1 MPPQLARVMVDLAES
16 RHIAPCLTLHQFE
29 RMFSRL
35 ATARA
40 AAAAALKLL
49 GRAHEALRGGDAASA
64 AAALAEAAQ
73 AASAGRAAGRSQ
85 PEAAGKAAGAQAEA
99 ERKVPQAGRASSG
112 KVAGA
117 AVGEAAGA
125 AATADAAPVA
135 APAAG
140 SCEAGGGVR
149 AAAALALRLA
159 EGEAA
164 ELVLAPRCCVEA
176 RLRLAQLLLWD
187 PADQEV
193 GSNLVQVSKGGIKRL
208 VGPAARRGRRG

>member
-73 AASAGRAAGRSQ
+73 AASAGRAAGGGQ
-85 PEAAGKAAGAQAEA
+85 PEAAGKAAGVQDEA
-99 ERKVPQAGRASSG
+99 ERKVPRAGRAVAG

-125 AATADAAPVA
+125 AATADA

-193 GSNLVQVSKGGIKRL
+193 SRKQRV
-208 VGPAARRGRRG
+208 